1 MEMNARLSADLYV
14 NSATG
19 SPGGGGG
26 QAARGAL
33 ASPHI
38 NGANLVGAGSVGDYM
53 HTYIHVWVGGSVGVC
68 VCICMYMYMYMYMQI
83 RMYMYMYMCT

>member
-14 NSATG
+14 HTATG

-26 QAARGAL
+26 GQGARSAL

-38 NGANLVGAGSVGDYM
+38 NGGNLAGAGSVGAYM
-53 HTYIHVWVGGSVGVC
+53 HTYICMGVC
-68 VCICMYMYMYMYMQI
+68 VCACACACACACVGVYVYVYVYV
-83 RMYMYMYMCT
+83 